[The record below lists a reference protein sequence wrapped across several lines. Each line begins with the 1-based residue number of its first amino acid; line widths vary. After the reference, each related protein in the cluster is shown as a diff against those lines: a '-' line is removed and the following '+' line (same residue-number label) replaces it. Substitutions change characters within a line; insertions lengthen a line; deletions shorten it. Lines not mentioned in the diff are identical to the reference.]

1 MSYCVGP
8 SYKLATLT
16 CSRCGALVD
25 LYGDHEEWD
34 LRVRVGPCEAPM
46 QTARCVEIRKQAF
59 EVLKEAVKA

>member
-16 CSRCGALVD
+16 CSQCGALVD

-34 LRVRVGPCEAPM
+34 LRVRAGPCEAPM
-46 QTARCVEIRKQAF
+46 QIALCVEIRKQAF
-59 EVLKEAVKA
+59 QLLREAVKA